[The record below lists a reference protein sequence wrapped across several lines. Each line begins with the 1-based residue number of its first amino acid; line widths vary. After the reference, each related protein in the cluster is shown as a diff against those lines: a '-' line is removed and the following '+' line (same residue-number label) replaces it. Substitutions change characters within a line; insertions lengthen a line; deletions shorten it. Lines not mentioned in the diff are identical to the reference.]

1 MSGGCHYQRHNAGSE
16 RNQDLQNV
24 SPDFGSILN
33 FESKLASNKAL
44 KTKRVKKFNNEQ
56 CDFPLQHFVV

>member
-33 FESKLASNKAL
+33 QNWRLTKRL
-44 KTKRVKKFNNEQ
+44 KTKRVKKFNNEH